1 MNNNI
6 VKENRKEDL
15 DILRVIAIIFVLS
28 VHGLSYIGFYEHR
41 FSGGVMFILSVV
53 RTLFITCVP
62 LFLIITGALHN
73 EDNYNKKFFV
83 RLIKIIIIYT
93 IAAIL
98 CSIFNIV
105 KDKITVKTILINY
118 FSFKAAPYGW
128 YVGMYMGLYLMI
140 PFLNTCLFLIVI
152 IPSVFNTFNFDNVN
166 WLYGTQESYTKVV
179 DEYWTFLYPVFYFFI
194 GKYIYEFSKNNN
206 RYNKK
211 KVILLLI
218 LACTLFGF
226 INYFKNYDY
235 FYPFTKETSY
245 SGYQSVVISC
255 LITMLVLNTKNKWIK
270 MFLEIWTISCAILL
284 LMLIYTGGRIN
295 NKLII
300 KSLLPNFFTNNW
312 YVTAYLIFYPLH
324 TVLNRIIKDL
334 NQKNLL
340 KITTVLFLLYCV
352 CNSLYDSF
360 FSSVIIMWI
369 TLYFFIAYIKI
380 YMIELCNNIKVNR
393 IVLIIGISIIVFL
406 IVFTYIVGGG

>member
-1 MNNNI
+1 MYNNI

-140 PFLNTCLFLIVI
+140 PFLNKAWNGFEEKSKKIIITCLFLIVI
-152 IPSVFNTFNFDNVN
+152 IPSVFNTFNFDNVK

-179 DEYWTFLYPVFYFFI
+179 DEYWTFLYPIFYFFI

-255 LITMLVLNTKNKWIK
+255 LITMLVLNTNIKNTVIK
-270 MFLEIWTISCAILL
+270 KGIYILSKYTLGTYLVSYIFDVVLYYIVKHIFNNIAGLSLVLPFTILVNLILSTL
-284 LMLIYTGGRIN
+284 T
-295 NKLII
+295 
-300 KSLLPNFFTNNW
+300 
-312 YVTAYLIFYPLH
+312 
-324 TVLNRIIKDL
+324 
-334 NQKNLL
+334 
-340 KITTVLFLLYCV
+340 
-352 CNSLYDSF
+352 SF
-360 FSSVIIMWI
+360 FITEISEKLYKVISKKM
-369 TLYFFIAYIKI
+369 LD
-380 YMIELCNNIKVNR
+380 
-393 IVLIIGISIIVFL
+393 
-406 IVFTYIVGGG
+406 

>member
-1 MNNNI
+1 LYNNI

-140 PFLNTCLFLIVI
+140 PFLNKAW
-152 IPSVFNTFNFDNVN
+152 N
-166 WLYGTQESYTKVV
+166 
-179 DEYWTFLYPVFYFFI
+179 
-194 GKYIYEFSKNNN
+194 
-206 RYNKK
+206 
-211 KVILLLI
+211 
-218 LACTLFGF
+218 GF
-226 INYFKNYDY
+226 EEK
-235 FYPFTKETSY
+235 
-245 SGYQSVVISC
+245 
-255 LITMLVLNTKNKWIK
+255 
-270 MFLEIWTISCAILL
+270 
-284 LMLIYTGGRIN
+284 
-295 NKLII
+295 
-300 KSLLPNFFTNNW
+300 
-312 YVTAYLIFYPLH
+312 
-324 TVLNRIIKDL
+324 
-334 NQKNLL
+334 
-340 KITTVLFLLYCV
+340 
-352 CNSLYDSF
+352 
-360 FSSVIIMWI
+360 
-369 TLYFFIAYIKI
+369 
-380 YMIELCNNIKVNR
+380 
-393 IVLIIGISIIVFL
+393 
-406 IVFTYIVGGG
+406 